1 MPSAP
6 QPYPGPHSPIPSPPI
21 SPNAPLPGIPKA
33 DTAMSWGAPAGLHVR
48 KNNDENLIIFRR
60 AVGISGVT
68 NTLTGTTFPLAKT
81 LEEGRGGYGTGTG
94 TRGARGHGFSRGRTW
109 RVMTGW
115 TAAGGDGG
123 SYGSGKK
130 ATGIYAA
137 VLQAQKSKRA
147 GHVFVCVLVW
157 VCHFGQIILGA
168 SLTALGPTAGSYPA
182 LITLLGAINTVIAGI
197 LALIK
202 GQGLAERL
210 RHDQAEFRKLQD
222 WIEQTEALLAVGVI
236 GRNRQEVGLLVQ
248 VAFKKYNAAKA
259 SEENNVPENWVR
271 AAEGGVGVN
280 TGGTGTGHG
289 GEHVSLNSHS
299 HASLSGY
306 GLYGTVGGGNT
317 AGASKPVAM
326 ATATAVPVTGG
337 VER

>member
-1 MPSAP
+1 MPSA
-6 QPYPGPHSPIPSPPI
+6 QPYPDSMPGPHSPIPSPPI
-21 SPNAPLPGIPKA
+21 SPNVPLPGIPKA

-81 LEEGRGGYGTGTG
+81 LEEGRG
-94 TRGARGHGFSRGRTW
+94 
-109 RVMTGW
+109 
-115 TAAGGDGG
+115 
-123 SYGSGKK
+123 K

-147 GHVFVCVLVW
+147 GHVFVSVLVW

-271 AAEGGVGVN
+271 AAEGGVV
-280 TGGTGTGHG
+280 
-289 GEHVSLNSHS
+289 
-299 HASLSGY
+299 
-306 GLYGTVGGGNT
+306 NT
-317 AGASKPVAM
+317 AGVYLGM
-326 ATATAVPVTGG
+326 
-337 VER
+337 EL

>member
-1 MPSAP
+1 MPSA
-6 QPYPGPHSPIPSPPI
+6 QPYPGPHSPILPSPPI
-21 SPNAPLPGIPKA
+21 SPNVPLPGIPKA

-81 LEEGRGGYGTGTG
+81 LEEGRGGYDTGTG
-94 TRGARGHGFSRGRTW
+94 TRARGHGFSRGRTW

-115 TAAGGDGG
+115 AAGQGHG
-123 SYGSGKK
+123 GKK

-280 TGGTGTGHG
+280 TGTGHGGNG

-306 GLYGTVGGGNT
+306 GLYGSVGGGNT
-317 AGASKPVAM
+317 TATSTKPVAM
-326 ATATAVPVTGG
+326 ATATPVTGG
-337 VER
+337 MGR